1 MKQTNR
7 TTIYTLLI
15 ILLFGLALPTQ
26 GQNNP
31 FKINDSLYPLY
42 LRANYN
48 RKNHICLEQAD
59 SLRRK
64 AIRLKDHKAE
74 ILALLV
80 PLKYQITKQHNF
92 PAVWKAS
99 QQVRKKAQEYNYLQY
114 YFYTS
119 TTMANYLL
127 SEDRFD
133 EAKELMQKD
142 IQFATKHKH
151 PYGIQAGYVAL
162 GNMLMARGEYAHAI
176 FYYETAL
183 QFSQE
188 HMQKQERSTIYPHIC
203 DGNIRLGRFQ
213 EVVNAANEGIR
224 YCYSEP
230 TKAGLYGYK
239 AIGHFMTGDY
249 ANFKKSYQE
258 YFKRLNTVPIIATE
272 YLILLNSLY
281 AISNQDSVKY
291 QEYKNKLSGLLRKY
305 SSYAY
310 YSYNGQYDKA
320 AKVMN
325 KIVRLTQNGG
335 NTNILTDLAG
345 MRNSFAMQIADID
358 KQKAA
363 NEMAKLQ
370 LQLAQLQLASNNLE
384 ISNADRLK
392 KLAEMQNGRNLL
404 ALQNQKLKSNKL
416 GVSIDSQKK
425 LVELQKRQYNMQ
437 KLIMVAMAAIA
448 LLLIV
453 GTIIYL
459 KANKKMERR
468 LSKLSKNLTHTLAE
482 LNIANKEAQHADQQ
496 KTLFIQNMSHEIR
509 TPLNAIVGFSQVLT
523 DPSFNISD
531 EEKSDLT
538 YRITENSEQLSN
550 LINNILDLTSIE
562 SGKYQL
568 IIEPADIN
576 GVCRDAVEEARSHVA
591 EGVMLTFNTQLAES
605 EKIETDGMRV
615 KQVVT
620 HLLNNAIKNTTA
632 GSIQVN
638 CSKNQKGQ
646 TFITVTDTGVGI
658 PQDKQETIFERFGKL
673 DQFKPGSG
681 LGLEI
686 CRTIAHKL
694 GGDVYLDP
702 DYTNGARFCFFFGKP
717 EGKAAE
723 V

>member
-1 MKQTNR
+1 MKQTKR
-7 TTIYTLLI
+7 TTIYSLLI
-15 ILLFGLALPTQ
+15 IMLFGLALPTQ

-48 RKNHICLEQAD
+48 RTKPICLEQAD

-74 ILALLV
+74 ILALIV
-80 PLKYQITKQHNF
+80 PLKYQMTKPHNF
-92 PAVWKAS
+92 PVVWEAS
-99 QQVRKKAQEYNYLQY
+99 QLVRKKAQEYNYLQY

-133 EAKELMQKD
+133 EAKELVKKD
-142 IQFATKHKH
+142 IKFATKHKH
-151 PYGIQAGYVAL
+151 PYGIQTGYVAM
-162 GNMLMARGEYAHAI
+162 GNMLMAKDEYAHAI
-176 FYYETAL
+176 FYYQTAL

-188 HMQKQERSTIYPHIC
+188 YMQKQERSSIYPHIC
-203 DGNIRLGRFQ
+203 DANIRLGRFQ
-213 EVVNAANEGIR
+213 EVVNAANEGIP
-224 YCYSEP
+224 YCYSEQA
-230 TKAGLYGYK
+230 KAGLYGYK
-239 AIGHFMTGDY
+239 AIGQFMTGDY
-249 ANFKKSYQE
+249 DNFKKSYQE
-258 YFKRLNTVPIIATE
+258 YFKRSNSGPIFTIE
-272 YLILLNSLY
+272 YAILLNSLY
-281 AISNQDSVKY
+281 AISKQDSVKY
-291 QEYKNKLSGLLRKY
+291 QEYKNKLSGLLSKY

-310 YSYNGQYDKA
+310 YSYNRRYDKA
-320 AKVMN
+320 AKVMD
-325 KIVRLTQNGG
+325 KIVKLTQSGN
-335 NTNILTDLAG
+335 NTNILTDLAD

-370 LQLAQLQLASNNLE
+370 LQHTQLQLVNNNLE
-384 ISNADRLK
+384 ISNADRIK
-392 KLAEMQNGRNLL
+392 QLAEMQNNRNLL
-404 ALQNQKLKSNKL
+404 ALKNQKLKSSEL
-416 GVSIDSQKK
+416 GASIDSQKK
-425 LVELQKRQYNMQ
+425 LAELQKRQYRMHE
-437 KLIMVAMAAIA
+437 LIMAAMAAIA

-459 KANKKMERR
+459 KANRKMERR
-468 LSKLSKNLTHTLAE
+468 LSKLSKKLTHTLDE
-482 LNIANKEAQHADQQ
+482 LDIANKEAQHADQQ

-509 TPLNAIVGFSQVLT
+509 TPLNAIVGFSQVIT
-523 DPSFNISD
+523 DPSFDISD

-538 YRITENSEQLSN
+538 NRITENSEQLSN

-562 SGKYQL
+562 SGKYQMK
-568 IIEPADIN
+568 IQPADIN

-591 EGVMLTFNTQLAES
+591 EGVTLTFNTQLAES
-605 EKIETDGMRV
+605 EKTETDGMRV
-615 KQVVT
+615 KQVVA
-620 HLLNNAIKNTTA
+620 HLLDNAIKNTTA

-638 CSKNQKGQ
+638 CLKNQKGQ
-646 TFITVTDTGVGI
+646 NLITVTDTGVGI

-694 GGDVYLDP
+694 GGDVYIDP
-702 DYTNGARFCFFFGKP
+702 DYTNGARFCFSFGKP
-717 EGKAAE
+717 KGKAAE

>member
-1 MKQTNR
+1 MKQTKR
-7 TTIYTLLI
+7 TTIYSLLI
-15 ILLFGLALPTQ
+15 IMLFGLALPTQ

-48 RKNHICLEQAD
+48 RKKPICLKQAD
-59 SLRRK
+59 SLRIK

-74 ILALLV
+74 ILALII
-80 PLKYQITKQHNF
+80 PMKHQMTKLHNF
-92 PAVWKAS
+92 PAVWEAS
-99 QQVRKKAQEYNYLQY
+99 QLVRKKAQEYNYLQY

-133 EAKELMQKD
+133 EAKELVKKD
-142 IQFATKHKH
+142 IKFATKHKH
-151 PYGIQAGYVAL
+151 PYGIQTGYVAM
-162 GNMLMARGEYAHAI
+162 GNMLMAKDEYAHAI
-176 FYYETAL
+176 FYYQTAL

-188 HMQKQERSTIYPHIC
+188 YMQKQERSSIYPHIC
-203 DGNIRLGRFQ
+203 DANIRLGRFQ
-213 EVVNAANEGIR
+213 EVVNAANDGIP
-224 YCYSEP
+224 YCYSEQA
-230 TKAGLYGYK
+230 KAGLYGYK
-239 AIGHFMTGDY
+239 AIGQFMTGDY
-249 ANFKKSYQE
+249 DNFKKSYQE
-258 YFKRLNTVPIIATE
+258 YFKRSNSGPIFTIE
-272 YLILLNSLY
+272 YAILLNSLY
-281 AISNQDSVKY
+281 AISKQDSVKY
-291 QEYKNKLSGLLRKY
+291 QEYKNKLSGLLSKY

-310 YSYNGQYDKA
+310 YSYNRRYDKA
-320 AKVMN
+320 AKVMD
-325 KIVRLTQNGG
+325 KIVKLTQSGN
-335 NTNILTDLAG
+335 NTNILTDLAD

-370 LQLAQLQLASNNLE
+370 LQHTQLQLVNNNLE
-384 ISNADRLK
+384 ISNADRIK
-392 KLAEMQNGRNLL
+392 QLAEMQNNRNLL
-404 ALQNQKLKSNKL
+404 ALKNQKLKSSEL
-416 GVSIDSQKK
+416 GASIDSQKK
-425 LVELQKRQYNMQ
+425 LAELQKRQYRMHE
-437 KLIMVAMAAIA
+437 LIMVAMAAIA

-459 KANKKMERR
+459 KANRKMERR
-468 LSKLSKNLTHTLAE
+468 LSKLSKKLTHTLDE

-509 TPLNAIVGFSQVLT
+509 TPLNAIVGFSQVIT
-523 DPSFNISD
+523 DPSFDISD

-538 YRITENSEQLSN
+538 NRITENSEQLSN

-562 SGKYQL
+562 SGKYQMK
-568 IIEPADIN
+568 IQPADIN

-591 EGVMLTFNTQLAES
+591 EGVTLTFNTQLAES
-605 EKIETDGMRV
+605 EKTETDGMRV
-615 KQVVT
+615 KQVVA
-620 HLLNNAIKNTTA
+620 HLLDNAIKNTTE

-638 CSKNQKGQ
+638 CLKNQKGQ
-646 TFITVTDTGVGI
+646 NLITVTDTGVGI

-694 GGDVYLDP
+694 GGDVYIDP
-702 DYTNGARFCFFFGKP
+702 DYTNGARFCFSFGKP
-717 EGKAAE
+717 KGKATE

>member
-1 MKQTNR
+1 MKQTKR

-15 ILLFGLALPTQ
+15 IMLFGLALPTQ

-48 RKNHICLEQAD
+48 RNKPICLEQSD

-64 AIRLKDHKAE
+64 AIKLKDHKAE
-74 ILALLV
+74 ILALIV
-80 PLKYQITKQHNF
+80 PLKYQMTKIHNF
-92 PAVWKAS
+92 PAVWEAS
-99 QQVRKKAQEYNYLQY
+99 LQVRKKAQEYNYLQY

-119 TTMANYLL
+119 TIMANYLL
-127 SEDRFD
+127 FEERFD

-151 PYGIQAGYVAL
+151 PYGIQTGYVGL
-162 GNMLMARGEYAHAI
+162 GNMLMTKGEYAQAI
-176 FYYETAL
+176 CYYKTAL
-183 QFSQE
+183 KFSQE
-188 HMQKQERSTIYPHIC
+188 YMQEKERSAIYPHIC
-203 DGNIRLGRFQ
+203 DANMCLGRFQ
-213 EVVNAANEGIR
+213 EVINAANEGIP
-224 YCYSEP
+224 YCYTEQA
-230 TKAGLYGYK
+230 KAGLYGYK

-249 ANFKKSYQE
+249 DNFKKSYQE
-258 YFKRLNTVPIIATE
+258 YFKRKHTVPILLKE
-272 YLILLNSLY
+272 YAIFLNTLY
-281 AISNQDSVKY
+281 AISKQDSVKY
-291 QEYKNKLSGLLRKY
+291 QEFKNELSGLLRKY

-320 AKVMN
+320 AKVMDE
-325 KIVRLTQNGG
+325 IVKLTQNEGH
-335 NTNILTDLAG
+335 TNILTDLAD

-370 LQLAQLQLASNNLE
+370 LQHAQLQLANNNLE
-384 ISNADRLK
+384 ISNADRLQQ
-392 KLAEMQNGRNLL
+392 LAEMQNGRNLL
-404 ALQNQKLKSNKL
+404 ALQNQKLKSNEL
-416 GVSIDSQKK
+416 GDSINSQKK
-425 LVELQKRQYNMQ
+425 LAELQKRQYRMQ
-437 KLIMVAMAAIA
+437 ELIMIAMAAIA

-459 KANKKMERR
+459 KANKKIERR
-468 LSKLSKNLTHTLAE
+468 LSKLSKKLTHTLDE
-482 LNIANKEAQHADQQ
+482 LNMANKEAQHADQQ

-523 DPSFNISD
+523 DPSFDISD
-531 EEKSDLT
+531 EDKSDLT
-538 YRITENSEQLSN
+538 NRITESSDQLSN

-562 SGKYQL
+562 SGKYQMR
-568 IIEPADIN
+568 IEPADIN

-591 EGVMLTFNTQLAES
+591 EGVILTFNSQLAES
-605 EKIETDGMRV
+605 EKIVTDGIRV
-615 KQVVT
+615 KQVVA
-620 HLLNNAIKNTTA
+620 HLLDNAIKNTTE

-646 TFITVTDTGVGI
+646 TLITVTDTGEGI

-694 GGDVYLDP
+694 GGNVYIDP
-702 DYTNGARFCFFFGKP
+702 NYTTGARFCFSFGKT

-723 V
+723 A

>member
-1 MKQTNR
+1 MKQTKR
-7 TTIYTLLI
+7 TTIYSLLI
-15 ILLFGLALPTQ
+15 IMLFGLALPTQ

-48 RKNHICLEQAD
+48 RKKPICLKQAD
-59 SLRRK
+59 SLRIK

-74 ILALLV
+74 ILALII
-80 PLKYQITKQHNF
+80 PMKHQMTKLHNF
-92 PAVWKAS
+92 PAVWEAS
-99 QQVRKKAQEYNYLQY
+99 QLVRKKAQEYNYLQY

-133 EAKELMQKD
+133 EAKELVKKD
-142 IQFATKHKH
+142 IKFATKHKH
-151 PYGIQAGYVAL
+151 PYGIQTGYVAM
-162 GNMLMARGEYAHAI
+162 GNMLMAKDEYAHAI
-176 FYYETAL
+176 FYYQTAL

-188 HMQKQERSTIYPHIC
+188 YMQKQERSSIYPHIY
-203 DGNIRLGRFQ
+203 DANIRLGRFQ
-213 EVVNAANEGIR
+213 EVVNAANEGIP
-224 YCYSEP
+224 YCYSEQA
-230 TKAGLYGYK
+230 KAGLYGYK
-239 AIGHFMTGDY
+239 AIGQFMTGDY
-249 ANFKKSYQE
+249 DNFKKSYQE
-258 YFKRLNTVPIIATE
+258 YFKRSNSGPIFTIE
-272 YLILLNSLY
+272 YAILLNSLY
-281 AISNQDSVKY
+281 AISKQDSVKY
-291 QEYKNKLSGLLRKY
+291 QEYKNKLSGLLSKY

-310 YSYNGQYDKA
+310 YSYNRRYDKA
-320 AKVMN
+320 AKVMD
-325 KIVRLTQNGG
+325 KIVKLTQSGN
-335 NTNILTDLAG
+335 NTNILTDLAD

-370 LQLAQLQLASNNLE
+370 LQHTQLQLVNNNLE
-384 ISNADRLK
+384 ISNADRIK
-392 KLAEMQNGRNLL
+392 QLAEMQNNRNLL
-404 ALQNQKLKSNKL
+404 ALKNQKLKSSEL
-416 GVSIDSQKK
+416 GASIDSQKK
-425 LVELQKRQYNMQ
+425 LAELQKRQYRMHE
-437 KLIMVAMAAIA
+437 LIMVAMAAIA

-459 KANKKMERR
+459 KANRKMERR
-468 LSKLSKNLTHTLAE
+468 LSKLSKKLTHTLDE

-509 TPLNAIVGFSQVLT
+509 TPLNAIVGFSQVIT
-523 DPSFNISD
+523 DPSFDISD

-538 YRITENSEQLSN
+538 NRITENSEQLSN

-562 SGKYQL
+562 SGKYQMK
-568 IIEPADIN
+568 IQPADIN

-591 EGVMLTFNTQLAES
+591 EGVTLTFNTQLAES
-605 EKIETDGMRV
+605 EKTETDGMRV
-615 KQVVT
+615 KQVVA
-620 HLLNNAIKNTTA
+620 HLLDNAIKNTTE

-638 CSKNQKGQ
+638 CLKNQKGQ
-646 TFITVTDTGVGI
+646 NLITVTDTGVGI

-694 GGDVYLDP
+694 GGDVYIDP
-702 DYTNGARFCFFFGKP
+702 DYTNGARFCFSFGKP
-717 EGKAAE
+717 KGKATE

>member
-1 MKQTNR
+1 M
-7 TTIYTLLI
+7 
-15 ILLFGLALPTQ
+15 
-26 GQNNP
+26 
-31 FKINDSLYPLY
+31 
-42 LRANYN
+42 
-48 RKNHICLEQAD
+48 
-59 SLRRK
+59 
-64 AIRLKDHKAE
+64 
-74 ILALLV
+74 
-80 PLKYQITKQHNF
+80 
-92 PAVWKAS
+92 
-99 QQVRKKAQEYNYLQY
+99 
-114 YFYTS
+114 
-119 TTMANYLL
+119 
-127 SEDRFD
+127 
-133 EAKELMQKD
+133 
-142 IQFATKHKH
+142 
-151 PYGIQAGYVAL
+151 
-162 GNMLMARGEYAHAI
+162 
-176 FYYETAL
+176 
-183 QFSQE
+183 
-188 HMQKQERSTIYPHIC
+188 
-203 DGNIRLGRFQ
+203 
-213 EVVNAANEGIR
+213 
-224 YCYSEP
+224 
-230 TKAGLYGYK
+230 
-239 AIGHFMTGDY
+239 
-249 ANFKKSYQE
+249 
-258 YFKRLNTVPIIATE
+258 
-272 YLILLNSLY
+272 
-281 AISNQDSVKY
+281 KY

-562 SGKYQL
+562 SGKYQM

>member
-1 MKQTNR
+1 
-7 TTIYTLLI
+7 
-15 ILLFGLALPTQ
+15 
-26 GQNNP
+26 
-31 FKINDSLYPLY
+31 
-42 LRANYN
+42 
-48 RKNHICLEQAD
+48 
-59 SLRRK
+59 
-64 AIRLKDHKAE
+64 
-74 ILALLV
+74 
-80 PLKYQITKQHNF
+80 
-92 PAVWKAS
+92 
-99 QQVRKKAQEYNYLQY
+99 
-114 YFYTS
+114 
-119 TTMANYLL
+119 
-127 SEDRFD
+127 
-133 EAKELMQKD
+133 
-142 IQFATKHKH
+142 
-151 PYGIQAGYVAL
+151 
-162 GNMLMARGEYAHAI
+162 
-176 FYYETAL
+176 
-183 QFSQE
+183 
-188 HMQKQERSTIYPHIC
+188 
-203 DGNIRLGRFQ
+203 
-213 EVVNAANEGIR
+213 
-224 YCYSEP
+224 
-230 TKAGLYGYK
+230 
-239 AIGHFMTGDY
+239 
-249 ANFKKSYQE
+249 
-258 YFKRLNTVPIIATE
+258 
-272 YLILLNSLY
+272 
-281 AISNQDSVKY
+281 
-291 QEYKNKLSGLLRKY
+291 
-305 SSYAY
+305 
-310 YSYNGQYDKA
+310 
-320 AKVMN
+320 
-325 KIVRLTQNGG
+325 
-335 NTNILTDLAG
+335 
-345 MRNSFAMQIADID
+345 
-358 KQKAA
+358 
-363 NEMAKLQ
+363 
-370 LQLAQLQLASNNLE
+370 
-384 ISNADRLK
+384 
-392 KLAEMQNGRNLL
+392 
-404 ALQNQKLKSNKL
+404 
-416 GVSIDSQKK
+416 
-425 LVELQKRQYNMQ
+425 
-437 KLIMVAMAAIA
+437 MVAMAAIA

>member
-1 MKQTNR
+1 MKQTKR
-7 TTIYTLLI
+7 TTIYSLLI
-15 ILLFGLALPTQ
+15 IMLFGLALPTQ

-48 RKNHICLEQAD
+48 RKKPICLKQAD
-59 SLRRK
+59 SLRIK

-74 ILALLV
+74 ILALII
-80 PLKYQITKQHNF
+80 PMKHQMTKLHNF
-92 PAVWKAS
+92 PAVWEAS
-99 QQVRKKAQEYNYLQY
+99 QLVRKKAQEYNYLQY

-133 EAKELMQKD
+133 EAKELVKKD
-142 IQFATKHKH
+142 IKFATKHKH
-151 PYGIQAGYVAL
+151 PYGIQTGYVAM
-162 GNMLMARGEYAHAI
+162 GNMLMAKDEYAHAI
-176 FYYETAL
+176 FYYQTAL

-188 HMQKQERSTIYPHIC
+188 YMQKQEWSSIYPHIC
-203 DGNIRLGRFQ
+203 DANIRLGRFQ
-213 EVVNAANEGIR
+213 EVVNAANEGIP
-224 YCYSEP
+224 YCYSEQA
-230 TKAGLYGYK
+230 KAGLYGYK
-239 AIGHFMTGDY
+239 AIGQFMTGDY
-249 ANFKKSYQE
+249 DNFKKSYQE
-258 YFKRLNTVPIIATE
+258 YFKRLNSGPIFTIE
-272 YLILLNSLY
+272 YAILLNSLY
-281 AISNQDSVKY
+281 AISKQDSVKY
-291 QEYKNKLSGLLRKY
+291 QEYKNKLSGLLSKY

-310 YSYNGQYDKA
+310 YSYNRRYDKA
-320 AKVMN
+320 AKVMD
-325 KIVRLTQNGG
+325 KIVKLTQSGN
-335 NTNILTDLAG
+335 NTNILTDLAD

-370 LQLAQLQLASNNLE
+370 LQHTQLQLANNNLE
-384 ISNADRLK
+384 ISNADRIK
-392 KLAEMQNGRNLL
+392 QLAEMQNNRNLL
-404 ALQNQKLKSNKL
+404 ALKNQKLKSSEL
-416 GVSIDSQKK
+416 GASIDSQKK
-425 LVELQKRQYNMQ
+425 LAELQKRQYRMHE
-437 KLIMVAMAAIA
+437 LIMVAMAAIA

-459 KANKKMERR
+459 KANRKMERR
-468 LSKLSKNLTHTLAE
+468 LSKLSKKLTHTLDE
-482 LNIANKEAQHADQQ
+482 LDIANKEAQHADQQ

-509 TPLNAIVGFSQVLT
+509 TPLNAIVGFSQVIT
-523 DPSFNISD
+523 DPSFDISD

-538 YRITENSEQLSN
+538 NRITENSEQLSN

-562 SGKYQL
+562 SGKYQMKKQ
-568 IIEPADIN
+568 PADIN

-591 EGVMLTFNTQLAES
+591 EGVTLTFNTQLAES
-605 EKIETDGMRV
+605 EKTETDGMRV
-615 KQVVT
+615 KQVVA
-620 HLLNNAIKNTTA
+620 HLLDNAIKNTTE

-638 CSKNQKGQ
+638 CLKNQKGQ
-646 TFITVTDTGVGI
+646 NLITVTDTGVGI

-694 GGDVYLDP
+694 GGDVYIDP
-702 DYTNGARFCFFFGKP
+702 DYTNGARFCFSFGKP
-717 EGKAAE
+717 KGKATE